1 MTAMGQR
8 LEGSAL
14 IVTFRTARKFRDVHC
29 PSLEVSLLVFGIGMV
44 GVFYRLV
51 AGSTYAC
58 TFGVRKI
65 GIGRS
70 SHSPVKET
78 EERVKWVSC
87 YDHIVQILYQ
97 AGVSKTSL
105 LGHEGSPDT
114 DSV

>member
-14 IVTFRTARKFRDVHC
+14 TVTFRTARKFRDVHC
-29 PSLEVSLLVFGIGMV
+29 PSLEVSLLVE
-44 GVFYRLV
+44 
-51 AGSTYAC
+51 GSTYAC

-105 LGHEGSPDT
+105 LGHKGSPDT
-114 DSV
+114 DSA